1 MNQIRTMALA
11 CAIFIAPI
19 TGCQVLQNNPELV
32 NTVAKTIIDIG
43 LRVAVSKF
51 VTEDSGIRPHLQD
64 IAYIIREPIAA
75 ASPEILRGRLDVFID
90 ERVKDTVYRQA
101 ITDVTDMITDFYT
114 AVYEKHKDNP
124 LPFGHYT
131 DILNRLG
138 FAIEAGLSENAIES
152 LEYRIETESAIIII
166 E

>member
-19 TGCQVLQNNPELV
+19 SGCQFLQNNPELV

-43 LRVAVSKF
+43 LRVAVSKLI
-51 VTEDSGIRPHLQD
+51 TEDSGAKPYLQE
-64 IAYIIREPIAA
+64 IAVILRDPITA
-75 ASPEILRGRLDVFID
+75 ASPEVLRGRLDVFID

-101 ITDVTDMITDFYT
+101 ISDVTDMITDFYT
-114 AVYEKHKDNP
+114 SVYEKHKDSP
-124 LPFGHYT
+124 LPFGQYS

-138 FAIEAGLSENAIES
+138 FAIETGLSDNAIES
-152 LEYRIETESAIIII
+152 IEYRIETEEAIIII